1 MSAARANVQEFSAK
15 VSKSVAAVGVAS
27 ALLASV
33 RLAFSSAPR
42 PDTRYRD
49 GVTMATVRARA
60 NDDDAIAGG
69 DDAWW

>member
-33 RLAFSSAPR
+33 RLVAR

>member
-33 RLAFSSAPR
+33 RLESS
-42 PDTRYRD
+42 
-49 GVTMATVRARA
+49 RARTPIRVSGMVMRVIVRVA
-60 NDDDAIAGG
+60 TTTRSRVVTTRGG
-69 DDAWW
+69 DG

>member
-33 RLAFSSAPR
+33 RLAAPR
-42 PDTRYRD
+42 Y
-49 GVTMATVRARA
+49 
-60 NDDDAIAGG
+60 AISRWG
-69 DDAWW
+69 DDGDGAREGERRRCDRGW